1 MIVGVLVVALV
12 VILLMWMN
20 DRESV
25 DPDLD
30 VDIGWIDMPAL
41 ALPA

>member
-20 DRESV
+20 DRDSA
-25 DPDLD
+25 DLD
-30 VDIGWIDMPAL
+30 VDIGWVDAPAL